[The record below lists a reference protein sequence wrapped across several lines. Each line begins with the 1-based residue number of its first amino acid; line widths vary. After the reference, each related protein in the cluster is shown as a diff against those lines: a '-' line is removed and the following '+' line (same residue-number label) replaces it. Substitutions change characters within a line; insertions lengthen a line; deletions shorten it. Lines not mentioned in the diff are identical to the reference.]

1 MRNVS
6 VSGSVRGCV
15 AAKHIITINMLHR
28 TNTWLLVVGGQV
40 QGSRLCVRN
49 EGFCATGSVTDFDPV
64 VKPFGTTLKK
74 ASKIISNH
82 FSIYSIQGHG
92 GYFGSVVRRFGNT
105 LKKA

>member
-15 AAKHIITINMLHR
+15 AAKHIIKINMLHR
-28 TNTWLLVVGGQV
+28 TNPWFLVVGSQV

-49 EGFCATGSVTDFDPV
+49 EGFCSTGSVTDFDPV

-82 FSIYSIQGHG
+82 YFSIYSIQGHG
-92 GYFGSVVRRFGNT
+92 AILTVYLGGLAT
-105 LKKA
+105 P